1 MKYPFLTNNE
11 LILFD
16 YLPGGS
22 GQLLMRIW
30 SELDIKLDYTN
41 TKILSDIP
49 MNSHKSSRE
58 IVYDILVP
66 KRTTNWFLNQCE
78 PSDIN
83 DYVQFFEFLGTHLLA
98 MQQQG
103 NTKLKFY
110 DYEDSNYQMKNYS
123 NHQMKNYRI
132 LYGIHSWDKTIP
144 FKEMQDLG
152 YKIRCISLIP
162 KTEIANLYQRTRSK
176 ICYPMTDIFWHF
188 SLKKFN
194 NKPVTEYFDFYTLL
208 SNKDTAAILSWLSTQ
223 LKEDFNA
230 DKISYATEILEAYYT
245 EIVDNLYV

>member
-49 MNSHKSSRE
+49 INSHKSSRE
-58 IVYDILVP
+58 IAYEIIVP
-66 KRTTNWFLNQCE
+66 KRITNWFLDRCE
-78 PSDIN
+78 PTDIN

-98 MQQQG
+98 GRQRWNWG
-103 NTKLKFY
+103 DNKLKFY
-110 DYEDSNYQMKNYS
+110 ENSKYEMKD
-123 NHQMKNYRI
+123 YRI
-132 LYGIHSWDKTIP
+132 LYGIHSWDKPIP
-144 FKEMQDLG
+144 FKGMQDIG

-162 KTEIANLYQRTRSK
+162 KTEIGNLYQSTRCK
-176 ICYPMTDIFWHF
+176 ICYPADDLLWRTA
-188 SLKKFN
+188 LGKFN

-208 SNKDTAAILSWLSTQ
+208 SNKDTAAILSWLSNQ
-223 LKEDFNA
+223 LKEDFNVN
-230 DKISYATEILEAYYT
+230 KISYVTDILETYYT